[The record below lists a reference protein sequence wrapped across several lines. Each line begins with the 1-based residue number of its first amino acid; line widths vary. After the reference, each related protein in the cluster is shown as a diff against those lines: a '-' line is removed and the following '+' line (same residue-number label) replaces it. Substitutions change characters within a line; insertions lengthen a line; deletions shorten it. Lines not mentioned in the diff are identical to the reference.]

1 MTNARLDVFS
11 LQVMKSFEDKANLL
25 DVEIHHLSLTS
36 IHSGF
41 LEIMP
46 IHNGCLDA
54 LYLPPL
60 LHL

>member
-1 MTNARLDVFS
+1 
-11 LQVMKSFEDKANLL
+11 MKSFEDKANLL

-46 IHNGCLDA
+46 IDNGCLDA